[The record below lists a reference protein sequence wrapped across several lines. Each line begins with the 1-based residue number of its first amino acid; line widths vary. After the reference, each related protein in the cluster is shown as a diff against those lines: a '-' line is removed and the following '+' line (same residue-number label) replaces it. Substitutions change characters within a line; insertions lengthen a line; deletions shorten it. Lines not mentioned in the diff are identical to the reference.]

1 VRYRRV
7 WLAAATVVIAVG
19 VWSAVVGWSL
29 VGALVTFAVTAVLGA
44 GVIAS
49 VSRQP
54 TWRQT
59 RSAAAAVGTTAVA
72 ARGLSELLGGQEATL
87 VLLALL
93 AAAPRVIRGLR
104 RRSTGPTPSL
114 AHASAL
120 PSMSDLELCEAWST
134 SYIALQ
140 DAPTAAERVRVVAL
154 RQAYLD
160 ELEHRNPQGLQRWL
174 SAGALAT
181 GNPSRFL
188 V

>member
-1 VRYRRV
+1 MRYHRV
-7 WLAAATVVIAVG
+7 WFAAATVAIAVG
-19 VWSAVVGWSL
+19 VWSAIVGWSVL
-29 VGALVTFAVTAVLGA
+29 GALVTFTVTAALAA
-44 GVIAS
+44 GVTAT

-59 RSAAAAVGTTAVA
+59 RTAAAAAGTASVA
-72 ARGLSELLGGQEATL
+72 ARGMSELLGGQEAAL
-87 VLLALL
+87 VMLALL
-93 AAAPRVIRGLR
+93 VAAPRMARWLR
-104 RRSTGPTPSL
+104 RWATGPAPSL
-114 AHASAL
+114 PHPSAI
-120 PSMSDLELCEAWST
+120 PPMSEREVCEAWSN

-140 DAPTAAERVRVVAL
+140 TAPTAAERIRIVAL